1 MGLDQYLYAKKYLG
15 LCWAKDKDLSK
26 TISVIN
32 KMHDFLSIPRIN
44 PTLAVWTILDVYPR
58 VQNIEVLVAQWRK
71 DYSVEGFFDECIKHK
86 ENGGYYFVPRSKLK
100 ELHDLAEK
108 VMVESENEWQ
118 QQDAERTVSMIAPL
132 LTPDW
137 DDFDFYYSSNW

>member
-15 LCWAKDKDLSK
+15 LCWAEDKDLSK

-44 PTLAVWTILDVYPR
+44 PTLAVWTILDIYPR

-71 DYSVEGFFDECIKHK
+71 DYSVEGIFDEFIGNK
-86 ENGGYYFVPRSKLK
+86 ENGGIYFVPRSKLK
-100 ELHDLAEK
+100 DLHCRAEK

-118 QQDAERTVSMIAPL
+118 QQEAEHTVRMIAPL